1 MAATCRGRVS
11 RGRGPCSPPPP
22 SLPSLNCCSLQ
33 GVQALASA
41 PGFVGHR
48 EEGPWP
54 PCTCSGPCRTGIE
67 GWVKLGSPAGLSQD
81 CLASFRGLLIFPR
94 VPGLE
99 LGSPHCH
106 FCHASVSSLACPG
119 VQTTLSTCP
128 DLCSFCTL
136 CLPHSVPTQMLCQR
150 IVSVPH
156 RRRWGPSNQPQP
168 SPVYQCQDVKHSG
181 HVRVAVARAPLQVL
195 QSLTT

>member
-11 RGRGPCSPPPP
+11 QGRGPVQPPLP

-41 PGFVGHR
+41 LGFVGRR
-48 EEGPWP
+48 EEGPWL

-81 CLASFRGLLIFPR
+81 CLASFRGLLVLPR
-94 VPGLE
+94 DWF
-99 LGSPHCH
+99 PHCLT
-106 FCHASVSSLACPG
+106 SLARPG
-119 VQTTLSTCP
+119 IQTESCHLSRSLFLLLSCAFP
-128 DLCSFCTL
+128 ILFPLRCLVIGSF
-136 CLPHSVPTQMLCQR
+136 
-150 IVSVPH
+150 SVPH
-156 RRRWGPSNQPQP
+156 HHRWGPSNQPQP

-181 HVRVAVARAPLQVL
+181 HVRVAVA
-195 QSLTT
+195 